1 MMNIRER
8 NFNKEWDFSATR
20 SSGPGGQHV
29 NKVNT
34 RVVLR
39 FNINNS
45 LLLEEHE
52 KAIIRNKLLKKISK
66 EGILQ
71 IVCQAGRSQYENRE
85 KAIDK
90 FYQLLERAL
99 KPEKKRTPTKPTVAS
114 KIKRRI
120 EKQLAARKKVLRKI
134 QPEDF

>member
-1 MMNIRER
+1 MNIRER

>member
-8 NFNKEWDFSATR
+8 NFYKEWDISTTR

-85 KAIDK
+85 KAIEK

>member
-8 NFNKEWDFSATR
+8 NFYKEWDFSATR

-85 KAIDK
+85 KAIEK

-120 EKQLAARKKVLRKI
+120 VKQLAARKKILRKI